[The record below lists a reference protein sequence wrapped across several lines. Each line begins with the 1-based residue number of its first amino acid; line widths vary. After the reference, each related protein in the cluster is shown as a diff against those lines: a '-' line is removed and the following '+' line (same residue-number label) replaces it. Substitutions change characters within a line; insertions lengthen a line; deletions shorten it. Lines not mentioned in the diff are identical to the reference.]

1 MLDEI
6 LRPAI
11 DHFQWANNPSGY
23 DKIHVLERVKVSQKC
38 NKQSTWKI
46 LPLVSS
52 TNLFV
57 LEQLECKHKWT
68 FCSSNICEM
77 KDDYKKWGS
86 YKTFNK
92 YNPSLRSLE
101 SSLFKL
107 AVAKVICLNIEPNG
121 FNQAQSCGIF

>member
-6 LRPAI
+6 LEPGI
-11 DHFQWANNPSGY
+11 DHFQWANNPMGY

-46 LPLVSS
+46 SPLVSS

-68 FCSSNICEM
+68 FSSSFICEM
-77 KDDYKKWGS
+77 KDDYKQWRN
-86 YKTFNK
+86 YKKINIH
-92 YNPSLRSLE
+92 NPSLRSLK

-107 AVAKVICLNIEPNG
+107 TVAKVICLNI
-121 FNQAQSCGIF
+121 